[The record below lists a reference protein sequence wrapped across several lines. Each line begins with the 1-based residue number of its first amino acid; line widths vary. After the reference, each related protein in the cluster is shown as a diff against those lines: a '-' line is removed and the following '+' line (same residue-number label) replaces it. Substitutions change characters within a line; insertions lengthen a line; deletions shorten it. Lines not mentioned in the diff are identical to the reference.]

1 MAYLSLFAIGGV
13 LSKPLLLL
21 SSAPAFM
28 ALFLPVFLYL
38 TRNRKDRLMLA
49 LVYGILLAVFIVFNG
64 YLVDQS
70 IQESTKV
77 YLSSAIGN

>member
-1 MAYLSLFAIGGV
+1 
-13 LSKPLLLL
+13 
-21 SSAPAFM
+21 M